1 MCRRS
6 AALGGPGR
14 PCDHS
19 VVTPLLVVWVLYLVI
34 KVVLT
39 DGGELGGP
47 PPPDTVGA
55 HGFWALVGIVIG
67 FCMWGN
73 EPDIFRYGKPRF
85 WW

>member
-1 MCRRS
+1 M
-6 AALGGPGR
+6 
-14 PCDHS
+14 
-19 VVTPLLVVWVLYLVI
+19 LVVWVLYLVI

-67 FCMWGN
+67 FSRMWGN
-73 EPDIFRYGKPRF
+73 EPTSSATGSRGSGGRSARTASG
-85 WW
+85 